1 MTEKKPAPGF
11 PSNQSLMVKAV
22 KDMEFLFC
30 IVALLVCFFHFFPFS
45 NCLALES
52 RWIPLPVCSVFIVF
66 SEACDSGQGAV
77 FLSVAR
83 GKVHVGKGSSS
94 EQSAK

>member
-1 MTEKKPAPGF
+1 MDGQGSERYGILVLHC
-11 PSNQSLMVKAV
+11 SSSC
-22 KDMEFLFC
+22 LFFYIC
-30 IVALLVCFFHFFPFS
+30 VPFS

-77 FLSVAR
+77 LLSVAR
-83 GKVHVGKGSSS
+83 GKVAEGIDFD
-94 EQSAK
+94 